1 MKSIL
6 RDESRQYRPERQVP
20 TLGGDEDARI
30 DQRSQTMTRANLVAL
45 LRKYRLAV
53 QASVASTGAPQAA
66 VVGFAV
72 TDALEIVFD
81 TVASS
86 RKYRNLR
93 EDPRVAL
100 VIGGEHEV
108 TVQIEGV
115 ADVPVGD
122 ALERVRACYFVAY
135 PDGRDRLAWP
145 GITHFR
151 VRPTWVRY
159 SDFTQNP
166 PRIVELAADQLAQGG
181 A

>member
-1 MKSIL
+1 MT
-6 RDESRQYRPERQVP
+6 RPE
-20 TLGGDEDARI
+20 
-30 DQRSQTMTRANLVAL
+30 LVAV
-45 LRKYRLAV
+45 LRRYNLAV
-53 QASVASTGAPQAA
+53 QASVTPTGAPQAA

-93 EDPRVAL
+93 DDPRVAL
-100 VIGGEHEV
+100 VIGWEHEI

-115 ADVPVGD
+115 ADVPVGEE
-122 ALERVRACYFVAY
+122 LERLRACYFGAY
-135 PDGRDRLAWP
+135 PDGRERLAWL

-151 VRPTWVRY
+151 VRPIWVRY

-166 PRIVELAADQLAQGG
+166 PRIVELSADELG
-181 A
+181 

>member
-1 MKSIL
+1 
-6 RDESRQYRPERQVP
+6 
-20 TLGGDEDARI
+20 
-30 DQRSQTMTRANLVAL
+30 MTRAELVTVLRNYNLAI
-45 LRKYRLAV
+45 
-53 QASVASTGAPQAA
+53 QASVAPTGAPQAA

-81 TVASS
+81 TVATS

-93 EDPRVAL
+93 DDPRVAL
-100 VIGGEHEV
+100 VIGWEHEI

-122 ALERVRACYFVAY
+122 ELERVRACYFVTY
-135 PDGRDRLAWP
+135 PDGRERLAWP

-151 VRPTWVRY
+151 VRPAWVRY

-166 PRIVELAADQLAQGG
+166 PRIVELSADQLAQGS